1 MKTSGRGS
9 SLKVTEQ
16 KREKWL
22 TIRPE
27 GRLDAEGASVV
38 SQAVETA
45 VGHGWRFIELDMGG
59 VDYLSSGGI
68 RVLLLQRQKIG
79 RLKGAFFLTSV
90 QERVEKILEMV
101 GLYELLL
108 PPEELTNPTGQNPV
122 AAMEFANWT
131 LHKFVLDDSGVL
143 TSRLTGEPCA
153 GDVQDAGIE
162 RCEVLP
168 FPASTVS
175 VGIGALGYDA
185 ADCRG
190 RRGAFIAAGGI
201 AACKPAAAGLAADY
215 VAYAEEYIPRLHA
228 SSGLSLRGS
237 FSHLISFESRQ
248 GGSIAFS
255 DLACAVLGILDKP
268 VAGLVLAAETE
279 KHVILAGG
287 VIKTPGESTMHG
299 WLTPWNGD
307 DSFSCHIHAAFFPYQ
322 PIRLGFVKLKETIVG
337 LFENEL
343 LNVIHVKPP
352 GKTSLH
358 ESIVMLRGVA
368 WLSEVCP

>member
-1 MKTSGRGS
+1 M
-9 SLKVTEQ
+9 KVTEQ

-27 GRLDAEGASVV
+27 GRFDAEGAGVV

-45 VGHGWRFIELDMGG
+45 VGRGWRFIELDMGG
-59 VDYLSSGGI
+59 VDYLSSAGI

-79 RLKGAFFLTSV
+79 RLKGVFFLTSV

-108 PPEELTNPTGQNPV
+108 PPEELMTPNGQKPV
-122 AAMEFANWT
+122 AAMDFANWT

-153 GDVQDAGIE
+153 GDVQDAGIG

-175 VGIGALGYDA
+175 IGIGALGYDA
-185 ADCRG
+185 GECRD

-201 AACKPAAAGLAADY
+201 AAYKPAAAGLAADY
-215 VAYAEEYIPRLHA
+215 VAYAEEYIPHLHA
-228 SSGLSLRGS
+228 LRGLSLRGS
-237 FSHLISFESRQ
+237 FSHLISFECKQ
-248 GGSIAFS
+248 GSSITFS
-255 DLACAVLGILDKP
+255 DLACAIFGILDKP
-268 VAGLVLAAETE
+268 VAGLVLTAETE

-299 WLTPWNGD
+299 WLTPWNGGD
-307 DSFSCHIHAAFFPYQ
+307 AFSFHIHAAFFPYH
-322 PIRLGFVKLKETIVG
+322 PIRLGFVKLKETVAG

-343 LNVIHVKPP
+343 LDVIHVKPSD
-352 GKTSLH
+352 KMSSH
-358 ESIVMLRGVA
+358 ENIIMHRGVA
-368 WLSEVCP
+368 WFSEVCP